1 MTEGQD
7 TTGTGGGS
15 TTVVPPGA
23 YEVRQSPWSWWWGGA
38 PWIALAIL
46 FGALDPRAG
55 LFIFALALGVAV
67 TIPRYLMWKK
77 TVYYIT
83 GDGVIFQRGLLGT
96 PQMYYL
102 PAESFQRIVER
113 PGVFGRLLSYHA
125 IDIRMRE
132 GGRVSL
138 AYVPAS
144 SNLTDRLVRLRDK
157 HSDYD
162 EEQELRELA
171 IIEARQRGEEIPF
184 ESEQDQPPFDRDQP
198 PAGQDQPDE
207 QPYPEAEGERTPDP
221 AERRDRSAPARA
233 TQYRAD
239 VTGYDPKLGEGEKR
253 RGKDR
258 GR

>member
-7 TTGTGGGS
+7 TTGTGGGP

-23 YEVRQSPWSWWWGGA
+23 DEVRQSPWSWWWSGA

-46 FGALDPRAG
+46 FGALDPGAG

-67 TIPRYLMWKK
+67 TIPRYLMWRK
-77 TVYYIT
+77 TIYYIT
-83 GDGVIFQRGLLGT
+83 GDGVVFQRGLLGT

-113 PGVFGRLLSYHA
+113 PGIFGRLLGYHA
-125 IDIRMRE
+125 VDIRMRE

-144 SNLTDRLVRLRDK
+144 SNLTDRLIRLRDK

-162 EEQELRELA
+162 EQQELHELA
-171 IIEARQRGEEIPF
+171 MIEARQRGEEIPF
-184 ESEQDQPPFDRDQP
+184 EWEQDQPP
-198 PAGQDQPDE
+198 AEEEQPDE
-207 QPYPEAEGERTPDP
+207 QPYPEAEAEPEPMPDRP
-221 AERRDRSAPARA
+221 ERRGRSSPTQA
-233 TQYRAD
+233 TQYRPN
-239 VTGYDPKLGEGEKR
+239 VTGYDPKLG
-253 RGKDR
+253 RGDKGREKDR

>member
-1 MTEGQD
+1 MTEGQG
-7 TTGTGGGS
+7 TTDTGGGP
-15 TTVVPPGA
+15 TTVVPPGSD
-23 YEVRQSPWSWWWGGA
+23 EVRQSPWSWWWSGA

-46 FGALDPRAG
+46 FGSLDPRAG
-55 LFIFALALGVAV
+55 LFIFAIVLGVAV

-77 TVYYIT
+77 TVYYVT

-113 PGVFGRLLSYHA
+113 PGVFGRLLGYHA

-138 AYVPAS
+138 AFVPVSAK
-144 SNLTDRLVRLRDK
+144 LTDRLVRLRDN

-162 EEQELRELA
+162 EEQEFREMA
-171 IIEARQRGEEIPF
+171 IIEARQRGEEVLDEF
-184 ESEQDQPPFDRDQP
+184 ERDEP
-198 PAGQDQPDE
+198 PAEQDQPDE
-207 QPYPEAEGERTPDP
+207 QPYPEAEPDRVPDRAEGSERSKP
-221 AERRDRSAPARA
+221 AQA
-233 TQYRAD
+233 TQYRPNF
-239 VTGYDPKLGEGEKR
+239 TGYDPKLGKGEKMDE
-253 RGKDR
+253 KDR